1 MNGVIELGYLGIE
14 ATDIPAWERFAL
26 DQLGLQRGDGA
37 AQGTLALRIDD
48 RAQRLVIEPGPAD
61 DMAFAGY
68 DCGDDR
74 ALEVLVETLRTQ
86 GLEVEA
92 CTDDLAARRRVRR
105 LFATRDPAGN
115 RIELYVD
122 LARAATPFHSDL
134 VPSGFF
140 TSDGGLGHTFLPHGD
155 RQAMVDFYAGL
166 GFRISDYIR
175 EEVAPG
181 MVVDGAFMHC
191 NGRHHTIAFAAFPS
205 PKKLHHLML
214 QANDRIDVGRAH
226 DRVLAAHTP
235 LSATLGMHPNDLM
248 FSFYVVTPSGFSI
261 EFGSGGRQI
270 EDDAS
275 WEVVTYDCLSLWGHK
290 PPAQLVAALS

>member
-1 MNGVIELGYLGIE
+1 MTCVTELGYLGIE
-14 ATDIPAWERFAL
+14 ATDLAAWERFAL
-26 DQLGLQRGDGA
+26 DQLGLQRA
-37 AQGTLALRIDD
+37 ADAADGTLALRVDD
-48 RAQRLVIEPGPAD
+48 RAQRIVIEAGPAD
-61 DMAFAGY
+61 DMSFAGY
-68 DCGDDR
+68 DCGTDAALDALAAKLR
-74 ALEVLVETLRTQ
+74 AD
-86 GLEVEA
+86 GLAVEA
-92 CTDDLAARRRVRR
+92 CAAALAARRRVRR
-105 LFATRDPAGN
+105 LYATRDPAGN
-115 RIELYVD
+115 RVELYVD
-122 LARAATPFHSDL
+122 LARATTPFQSDL

-140 TSDGGLGHTFLPHGD
+140 TGDGGLGHTFLPVAD
-155 RQAMVDFYAGL
+155 RPAVIDFYTGL
-166 GFRISDYIR
+166 GFRMSDYIR

-214 QANDRIDVGRAH
+214 QANDRIDVGRAY
-226 DRVLAAHTP
+226 DRVLAARTP

>member
-1 MNGVIELGYLGIE
+1 MNGVTELGYLGIE

-26 DQLGLQRGDGA
+26 DQLGLQRADGA
-37 AQGTLALRIDD
+37 ADGTLALRIDD
-48 RAQRLVIEPGPAD
+48 RAQRIVIEPGPAD
-61 DMAFAGY
+61 DMSFAGY
-68 DCGDDR
+68 DCGSEAALDALVDR
-74 ALEVLVETLRTQ
+74 LRAD
-86 GLEVEA
+86 GLAVDECSDE
-92 CTDDLAARRRVRR
+92 LAARRRVRR

-115 RIELYVD
+115 RVELYVD
-122 LARAATPFHSDL
+122 LVHATTPFQSEL

-140 TSDGGLGHTFLPHGD
+140 TADGGLGHTFLPVAD
-155 RQAMVDFYAGL
+155 RAAVIDFYSRI

-214 QANDRIDVGRAH
+214 QVNDRVDVGCAY
-226 DRVLAAHTP
+226 DRVLAARTP

-270 EDDAS
+270 EDDAT
-275 WEVVTYDCLSLWGHK
+275 WEVVTYDRLSLWGHK